1 MTLELT
7 KVNQHLPHR
16 TTKKHDRF
24 FAIVAFLARFK
35 VLGADYHNVTL
46 RTIVSDV
53 NSAISAFKRPVVSDD
68 SLRG

>member
-16 TTKKHDRF
+16 ATKKHDRF
-24 FAIVAFLARFK
+24 FAIVAFFAGFK

-46 RTIVSDV
+46 RIIVSDV
-53 NSAISAFKRPVVSDD
+53 NSAFSAFKRQVVSDD